1 MICACISTLLL
12 YRTRIDDERRTP
24 AKATRLKDLDFTR
37 LSVSAPLMGTTKE
50 ETYLFTVS

>member
-24 AKATRLKDLDFTR
+24 AKATCLKDLDFTR
-37 LSVSAPLMGTTKE
+37 LSVSAPLMGTAKE